1 METVARRRRGL
12 RLDGMRVAPY
22 LFIAPAMVYLA
33 VVTVTPVLLAF
44 PISLSDWT
52 ALTPRKRFVGAENYL
67 RLLTDREFLHSLLVT
82 AQFLLGVPIVMAA
95 GLVVALLLNHKMRG
109 MTAFRVV
116 YYSPVIT
123 STIAAAVLFDWFFQ
137 PSFGLFNGILEAV
150 GLPGIGWVSD
160 ARTAAMSVILFRVW
174 KGTGG
179 TMLIYLAGLQDV
191 PAQLIEAAQIDGAG
205 AWKRF
210 RHVTLPLLK
219 PATAYLLVTGIIGT
233 FMIFQETYMLKGPL
247 KSTDTVVNYIY
258 QTGFLGSEMGYA
270 SAMSFALFAVI
281 FLITLAQYR
290 FLKVDVR

>member
-1 METVARRRRGL
+1 
-12 RLDGMRVAPY
+12 MRVAPY